1 MEAKLEC
8 LDEEQSEAEEAG
20 AEEGQL
26 LVSSF
31 LEKVIFVQMTP
42 LMLFFLITKVK
53 CALVLFS
60 PAVSGRRGGR
70 FSTQAMG

>member
-1 MEAKLEC
+1 MEAKLEW

-53 CALVLFS
+53 YALVLFS

-70 FSTQAMG
+70 FSAQAMG